1 MAAET
6 LSPINVLYFFRKFQL
21 VRMLEYY
28 QRFLKSQNIADIFPL
43 LRPLLTFHPAEHIH
57 YDRSRNSSKVLT
69 LPPPPPSQGNKQTA
83 DGAGV
88 SKLIFTYTYTPKFC
102 SFVLV

>member
-1 MAAET
+1 
-6 LSPINVLYFFRKFQL
+6 
-21 VRMLEYY
+21 MLEYY

-43 LRPLLTFHPAEHIH
+43 LRPLLTFHPTVHIH
-57 YDRSRNSSKVLT
+57 YDRSRNSSNVWRPN
-69 LPPPPPSQGNKQTA
+69 PPPPLKGNNQTA

-102 SFVLV
+102 SFVLVWP